1 MWWGAFVILWG
12 TLWPAAALHAGSNAF
27 VLIKGLSYPGL
38 VFSYPEY
45 SLAILLQLPL
55 VIISLYWLL
64 KTTPRP
70 VIPDIP

>member
-38 VFSYPEY
+38 VFSHPEY

-55 VIISLYWLL
+55 VIISQYWLL

-70 VIPDIP
+70 VIPDIL